1 MESTQSKAVG
11 KKGPKKIKFETTFSA
26 DIFDFLTQQFEGIQ
40 DALQGEKLIMFISRM
55 IEQLV
60 SLIEHVVS
68 ESMKFEVKS
77 PKSMIELVIRLNDL
91 KKVSQE
97 FSRF

>member
-1 MESTQSKAVG
+1 M
-11 KKGPKKIKFETTFSA
+11 
-26 DIFDFLTQQFEGIQ
+26 
-40 DALQGEKLIMFISRM
+40 MFISRM
-55 IEQLV
+55 VEQMI
-60 SLIEHVVS
+60 SLIEHVVT